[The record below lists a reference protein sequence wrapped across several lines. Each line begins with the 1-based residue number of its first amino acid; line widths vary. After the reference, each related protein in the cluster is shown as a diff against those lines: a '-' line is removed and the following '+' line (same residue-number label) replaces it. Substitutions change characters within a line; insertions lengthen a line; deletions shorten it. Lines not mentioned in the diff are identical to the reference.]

1 VSETSSPPSV
11 SETRPSAETSP
22 AAVEHVRR
30 REWAVALR
38 NGAKMGGSL
47 LITWSVA
54 LIVKLRVPA
63 LLGPVRLGHFGFADS
78 FAGMFFAVLGL
89 GVDVHIMKE
98 VAVKPKYASDVVGG
112 VLVLRVLMS
121 LLIFPVMALVL
132 WRTGRSGEILVAVLV
147 FGVGYVLTNV
157 SSTLGAVLQANS
169 RVGPAVVANIVTKIA
184 WGGGLL
190 IALHYNASLAF
201 LALPF
206 LVGEALRVAIL
217 MLSAKAVTGLEFRI
231 DVKALR
237 EALVER
243 VPYFINGL
251 ALGIQGN
258 LVMSVLEF
266 VRRDE
271 REVGW
276 FNAVQNLA
284 SLCMLLSP
292 LLFWVVMPLLA
303 RAQARSEEEG
313 MMVFRRCLEALV
325 VAIAPITVLIS
336 AGADFL
342 IHIVFR
348 DKFAPAATG
357 LSILSLVFVMTYSNM
372 MVATHLTVLKKGWS
386 VTVISISSIFVTSLM
401 MLIFVPL
408 GRRLLGEGGE
418 CAGAASAVIG
428 SEAVTLVAMLT
439 RYPRVPLDKRN
450 IRVFAKTAAV
460 AAVTLLLNHQLRF
473 LGPILRL
480 VIDAFVYAGLAL
492 ALGLVRIQD
501 IQFALRLIRRR
512 GGNEANAATAIAEG

>member
-1 VSETSSPPSV
+1 
-11 SETRPSAETSP
+11 
-22 AAVEHVRR
+22 VRR

-54 LIVKLRVPA
+54 LVVKLRVPA
-63 LLGPVRLGHFGFADS
+63 LLGPIRQGHFGFADS
-78 FAGMFFAVLGL
+78 FAAMFFAVLGL
-89 GVDVHIMKE
+89 GIDVHIMKE
-98 VAVKPKYASDVVGG
+98 VAVRPKYASDVVGG

-147 FGVGYVLTNV
+147 FGVGYHLTSVNA
-157 SSTLGAVLQANS
+157 TLGAVLQANS
-169 RVGPAVVANIVTKIA
+169 RVGPAVIANIVTKIA
-184 WGGGLL
+184 WGAGLL
-190 IALHYNASLAF
+190 LALHFNASLAF

-206 LVGEALRVAIL
+206 LVGEALRAAIL
-217 MLSAKAVTGLEFRI
+217 MPAVRAVAGLQFRI
-231 DVKALR
+231 DVKALWA
-237 EALVER
+237 ALVESM
-243 VPYFINGL
+243 PYFINGL
-251 ALGIQGN
+251 ALGIVGN

-266 VRRDE
+266 VRKDE

-313 MMVFRRCLEALV
+313 MMVFRRSLEALI

-342 IHIVFR
+342 IHIAFGQ
-348 DKFAPAATG
+348 KYASAATG

-372 MVATHLTVLKKGWS
+372 MVATHLTILKKGWS
-386 VTVISISSIFVTSLM
+386 VTVISISSIFVTSLF

-428 SEAVTLVAMLT
+428 SEAVVVIAMLT
-439 RYPRVPLDKRN
+439 RYPRLPLDERN
-450 IRVFAKTAAV
+450 IRVFAKTAAT

-480 VIDAFVYAGLAL
+480 VIDASVYAGLAL

-501 IQFALRLIRRR
+501 IKFAIRLIRRR
-512 GGNEANAATAIAEG
+512 GGDETTAPAAIAPS